1 MRKWFVAFIVAC
13 LVIPISHVHAV
24 SRELVGKCGHWLDD
38 ALDVGWSRSDLS
50 ELDYIMWR
58 ESRCFPGVFNS
69 SDPNGG
75 SGGLLQINQFW
86 CLPNKYNPSGWLQSQ
101 GILDS
106 CKQLLIPKVNLEAG
120 LAIFEYSEER
130 NGNGW
135 QPWGK

>member
-1 MRKWFVAFIVAC
+1 MRKWFISIIVAC
-13 LVIPISHVHAV
+13 LVMPISHVHAV

-38 ALDVGWSRSDLS
+38 ALDVGWSRKELS
-50 ELDYIMWR
+50 RLDYVIWR
-58 ESRCFPGVFNS
+58 ESRCLPSVFNL

-86 CLPNKYNPSGWLQSQ
+86 CLPNKYNASGWLQSQ
-101 GILDS
+101 GILTS
-106 CKQLLIPKVNLEAG
+106 CKQLLIPDVNLRAG